1 MASRFFS
8 LSVSSCLF
16 SLLETIK
23 IAKLNIKIKV
33 WRMKV
38 ISPKNLFI
46 KSKTINIIDDLKK
59 TWNLNTAI
67 IEKEWIIRLVNDILE
82 GPKKRFPLMESIS
95 FNFSILF
102 FNVPE

>member
-46 KSKTINIIDDLKK
+46 KSKTINIIDDLKNSC
-59 TWNLNTAI
+59 NLIYYI
-67 IEKEWIIRLVNDILE
+67 IVY
-82 GPKKRFPLMESIS
+82 
-95 FNFSILF
+95 
-102 FNVPE
+102 V